1 MHRPWNPE
9 EVIADYPLDV
19 VLRWAAAH
27 AAAHAASRSC
37 VEASDCDDD
46 PQSVA
51 FERTVPPTSM
61 ILTVAPRRAA

>member
-9 EVIADYPLDV
+9 EVITDYPLDV

-27 AAAHAASRSC
+27 AASRC